1 MHFDLTREKHIFK
14 WTIRKLV
21 KKEKHLSSQ
30 ENEKTPIDLIKIEVD
45 PLYSLSIGSRRSC
58 LHRRLLQITS
68 TFSGIS
74 IGLSILCDN
83 LLHMSKG
90 VRTILIN

>member
-1 MHFDLTREKHIFK
+1 MHFDLTREKHILQ

-21 KKEKHLSSQ
+21 KKAKHLPSEANDNAS
-30 ENEKTPIDLIKIEVD
+30 IDLIKIEVD
-45 PLYSLSIGSRRSC
+45 SLYSLSIDSKHSC
-58 LHRRLLQITS
+58 LHQIVLQTTS

-74 IGLSILCDN
+74 IGLFTLCNN

-90 VRTILIN
+90 ITTILIN

>member
-1 MHFDLTREKHIFK
+1 MHFDLTREKHVLK

-21 KKEKHLSSQ
+21 KQEKHLSSEAN
-30 ENEKTPIDLIKIEVD
+30 ENTPIDLIKIEAD
-45 PLYSLSIGSRRSC
+45 SLYSLSIGRRHSC
-58 LHRRLLQITS
+58 LHQILLQATS

-74 IGLSILCDN
+74 TELFMLCNN

-90 VRTILIN
+90 VRTVLII